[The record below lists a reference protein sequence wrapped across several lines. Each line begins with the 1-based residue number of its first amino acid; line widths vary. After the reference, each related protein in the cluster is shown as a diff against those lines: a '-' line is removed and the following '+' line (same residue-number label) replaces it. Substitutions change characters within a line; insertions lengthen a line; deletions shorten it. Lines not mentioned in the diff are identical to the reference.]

1 MNSLYIS
8 NNVFL
13 LFLFGMVDTRGN
25 FGMDIFFLFL
35 VLLKKSITHLDYAY
49 IFNNIVELLEV
60 FKKVFPER
68 CPVLEAHISSDVVFM
83 NGLRKAFFSEAIAW
97 RCSVKKVFLQISQN
111 SQENQTKEKKHL

>member
-25 FGMDIFFLFL
+25 LGMDIFFLFL

-83 NGLRKAFFSEAIAW
+83 NGLRKAFFSEAIA
-97 RCSVKKVFLQISQN
+97 
-111 SQENQTKEKKHL
+111 